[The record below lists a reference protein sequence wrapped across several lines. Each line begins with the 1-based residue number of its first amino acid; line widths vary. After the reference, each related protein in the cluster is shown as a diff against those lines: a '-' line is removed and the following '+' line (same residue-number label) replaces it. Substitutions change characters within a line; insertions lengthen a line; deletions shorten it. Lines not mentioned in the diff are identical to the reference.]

1 LRKGIVRTTSF
12 EYPTFADLQAE
23 LAEYGEEHDL
33 ALLDCPGVRDG
44 EWLLATF
51 TVAEETTSL
60 AGCVID
66 LDGELRLSFED
77 RDWCT
82 LQRFARGGS
91 LPSVAPLGS
100 VSKLATITPPPNCP
114 VLVVD
119 ANPDVQAVVHAVL
132 EAKGFDAKSAASAEE
147 AFERLRGACVKLII
161 VDWDLP
167 GMSGIEFCRRLRHD
181 TALRELPVLVLTA
194 HASQSAILEAFE
206 AGADDFVTKP
216 FHAHELG
223 IRILGLL
230 GRGHSEELRHAAG

>member
-1 LRKGIVRTTSF
+1 MRTTSF

-23 LAEYGEEHDL
+23 LQEFGDEHDL
-33 ALLDCPGVRDG
+33 GLSDCPGVKDG

-51 TVAEETTSL
+51 SVGDETTSL

-66 LDGELRLSFED
+66 LNGELRLSFEE

-82 LQRFARGGS
+82 LQRFARGDS
-91 LPSVAPLGS
+91 LLPSVAPLGS
-100 VSKLATITPPPNCP
+100 VSKLATVTPPPNCP

-119 ANPDVQAVVHAVL
+119 ANPDVQAVVRAVL

-147 AFERLRGACVKLII
+147 AFDQLRGTCVKLII

-167 GMSGIEFCRRLRHD
+167 GMSGIEFCRRLR
-181 TALRELPVLVLTA
+181 REPQFRDMPVLVLTA

-206 AGADDFVTKP
+206 AGADDFVSKP
-216 FHAHELG
+216 FRAHELG
-223 IRILGLL
+223 IRVLGLL
-230 GRGHSEELRHAAG
+230 GRGHTDELRHAAG